1 MNKYKKYYN
10 AIVENARI
18 QDRTCYIEKHHIV
31 PRSLGGSDD
40 TSNIVKLTARE
51 HFICH
56 WLLTKFTT
64 GINKGKMIKALSLM
78 RSETKYQKRYSTK
91 ITARVYENIKV
102 EHAEIIRKQNTGWQ
116 PTKEQRQKISESK
129 MGKTRDSL
137 PDLWFKKMRERYK
150 GEDNPMYGKTH
161 SAESK
166 RKMSESA
173 KGRKAKRTVCEHCE
187 KDVAI
192 NIYKQWHGDKCSENK
207 ANNPT

>member
-18 QDRTCYIEKHHIV
+18 QDRTCYTEKHHIV
-31 PRSLGGSDD
+31 PRSLGGSDSAD
-40 TSNIVKLTARE
+40 NIVKLTARE

-56 WLLTKFTT
+56 WLLTKFVT

-78 RSETKYQKRYSTK
+78 RSETRYQKRYATK
-91 ITARVYENIKV
+91 ITARVYENIKA
-102 EHAEIIRKQNTGWQ
+102 EHAEILRKQNTGWQ
-116 PTKEQRQKISESK
+116 PTEEQRQKISESK

-137 PDLWFKKMRERYK
+137 PESWYKKMKERYK

-161 SAESK
+161 SNETR

-173 KGRKAKRTVCEHCE
+173 KGRKAKRTVCEHCQ

-207 ANNPT
+207 ANN